1 MFRRRMKMGGQ
12 FRNSTWDPILIIS
25 QIFALQF
32 VIYCTLG
39 IWNAFTTAI
48 AGLPRSLDCLF
59 SYQYIHVRDNTGQL
73 VITSFVIN
81 SLTGALAL
89 WFIVQRTKQC
99 LDFSATAHL
108 IHLFVCWSYNG
119 YFPVSM
125 SWWVLNTV
133 CLAIMCVCGEFLC
146 MRTELKS
153 IPLNMGPK
161 ADL

>member
-1 MFRRRMKMGGQ
+1 MNHECVARRGRDGVSKDVQKKNEDG
-12 FRNSTWDPILIIS
+12 WPIPQLDVGPYPDHLADLCPPVS
-25 QIFALQF
+25 
-32 VIYCTLG
+32 
-39 IWNAFTTAI
+39 
-48 AGLPRSLDCLF
+48 GLPRSLDCLF